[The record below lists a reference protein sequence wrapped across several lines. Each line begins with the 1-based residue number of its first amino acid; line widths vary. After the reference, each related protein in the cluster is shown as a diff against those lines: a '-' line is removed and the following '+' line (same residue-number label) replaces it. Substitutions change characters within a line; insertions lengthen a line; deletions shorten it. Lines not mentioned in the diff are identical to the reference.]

1 MAPRQPAKEQGYL
14 SPSSTRQPG
23 PDYINQDLADAVRD
37 SVQIKS
43 PASSQRSDHRQDQGL
58 LDDDLPRNHTQGIL
72 LNTNNKPS
80 SRSPALPSLDPLV
93 PRRTPSPN
101 TAGNPAYHHQQY
113 DAFPPSPDDDLDQ
126 MASVSAGQPA
136 LPSSRMAQLQNPF
149 ADDEIEPPVG
159 RVRPP
164 GAKDYAYE
172 QDGTVQPRRA
182 KFTRAHTGAASPGSA
197 FHLLGSPES
206 NGKVR
211 TRRSLSTDSYGVDP
225 NVQELTAGQK
235 KKLADKKGS
244 RHADVIDTWD
254 PTGMGSASES
264 SAGPYD
270 AAAPSRNA
278 NAPNTKAPMRAFGK
292 EAKPAAPPPPQR
304 GPSSISLS
312 APAPPAKD
320 SPKAEQP
327 ERRRPGRA
335 IPGRRPGGGG
345 LTGQYSTSMPTDGGY
360 FPNEEDEPQDE
371 AAILRMEKQK
381 EREAKRMA
389 LKAAWGIDTP
399 EPFEDY
405 GRSPQENTI
414 DITEEL
420 YSPESVSAP
429 LPGGRP
435 MRSPGSRFGPMSPP
449 IQEEGGAPSP
459 GSETAPSSYP
469 RGGVVTATNVP
480 PGGIKRTKSLMQK
493 IKTMR
498 ENGNSPM
505 RGKSGERSYSPHQ
518 REPSP
523 MPSDGASEAASDHA
537 PSPSTRSNG
546 LPTPI
551 TEKEKQRYPHLYG
564 GKANGRA
571 PSPKLSGPPSVT
583 FVDSPGAQSP
593 VGVAPALGE
602 LDFSSPAKEVNNDH
616 IPAPLD
622 FSEQQRQV
630 PTNPSIQIVESP
642 SSKARALRALQ
653 KEASLGKSSSASAS
667 VPASTPQ
674 SGPGLRRKPSANAP
688 PVAPVLPEWD
698 DYWTRQGKKGSA
710 SGDSS
715 LLDDGGQVKETTQL
729 KRKTSMVKKLRD
741 KMGGK

>member
-23 PDYINQDLADAVRD
+23 PDYVNQDLADAVRD

-254 PTGMGSASES
+254 PTGMGSAMWHH
-264 SAGPYD
+264 AGPYD

-493 IKTMR
+493 IKTMVR
-498 ENGNSPM
+498 HKQDSDPTSNSASFGSGSYGGTPGAGMAGMGMAGRSRSMSAGPPGAGSGDASHDRPPFSASSGSAMLSPSLTDSPVVEETEFELRSGSGNQYGGYP
-505 RGKSGERSYSPHQ
+505 GLATAAAPNQGGGDGLGLWKGER
-518 REPSP
+518 
-523 MPSDGASEAASDHA
+523 
-537 PSPSTRSNG
+537 
-546 LPTPI
+546 
-551 TEKEKQRYPHLYG
+551 
-564 GKANGRA
+564 RA
-571 PSPKLSGPPSVT
+571 G
-583 FVDSPGAQSP
+583 
-593 VGVAPALGE
+593 
-602 LDFSSPAKEVNNDH
+602 
-616 IPAPLD
+616 
-622 FSEQQRQV
+622 
-630 PTNPSIQIVESP
+630 
-642 SSKARALRALQ
+642 
-653 KEASLGKSSSASAS
+653 
-667 VPASTPQ
+667 
-674 SGPGLRRKPSANAP
+674 
-688 PVAPVLPEWD
+688 W
-698 DYWTRQGKKGSA
+698 
-710 SGDSS
+710 
-715 LLDDGGQVKETTQL
+715 
-729 KRKTSMVKKLRD
+729 
-741 KMGGK
+741 